1 MYQQWLQDKRKV
13 EDIYGDTDL
22 KDPHSRREQR
32 KMVHWYNPEMKRGKK
47 ESDWDVKKSYN
58 M

>member
-22 KDPHSRREQR
+22 KDPHPRREQR
-32 KMVHWYNPEMKRGKK
+32 KMVPWYNPEIKRDK
-47 ESDWDVKKSYN
+47 ESDWDMWKKSKN
-58 M
+58 I